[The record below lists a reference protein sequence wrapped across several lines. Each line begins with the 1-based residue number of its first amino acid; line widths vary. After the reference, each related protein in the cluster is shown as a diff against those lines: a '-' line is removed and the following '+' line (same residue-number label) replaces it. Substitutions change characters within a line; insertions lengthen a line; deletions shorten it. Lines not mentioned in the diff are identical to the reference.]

1 MQETKKQLEFMES
14 IMADDIKKVREII
27 KGDDSILWQFRLTPL
42 DIAKSE
48 KMKRVIKEAGGKT
61 MEELDKDEENG
72 FKAETFLEDEAIG
85 NDRQEEAEH
94 REDDFD
100 KQ

>member
-1 MQETKKQLEFMES
+1 LVLKT
-14 IMADDIKKVREII
+14 V
-27 KGDDSILWQFRLTPL
+27 LTYGTTV
-42 DIAKSE
+42 
-48 KMKRVIKEAGGKT
+48 KRVIKEAGGKT
-61 MEELDKDEENG
+61 MEELDKDEENRI
-72 FKAETFLEDEAIG
+72 KAETFLEDETIG